1 MEERTKILAPQAE
14 FLNSTHRHTG
24 LIGGYGSG
32 KTFIGVTKSI
42 IKHRQLSTSVAYYL
56 PTYPLIRD
64 IAIPKFEE
72 ILTNYGIT
80 YILNK
85 SDKTITTRYGTIF
98 LRSMDNSDLIVGYEV
113 GYSLIDEADVLS
125 TPKMKDV
132 FVKVIGR
139 NRSVLPNNEP
149 NQLDFVSTPEGYKF
163 LYDFFV
169 TKASDNKLLIKVST
183 LNNPYVSESYIE
195 SLLESYTPQ
204 QVQAYIDGE
213 FVNMTSGNVYNM
225 FDRKR
230 NHSDRTIKTGEVLHV
245 GMDFNI
251 TNMSAVI
258 HVLDSSKHQNIKRE
272 VIAVAEITKA
282 YDTADMISILK
293 QRYTGHKIVIYPDA
307 SGDARNTAGDSDI
320 KLLRKAGFTVRV
332 RSKNPSVRD
341 RITTVNTSLLNAKG
355 ETSYYVNTNNCIDYT
370 DALEKMPYKNG
381 RPDKESGFDHITD
394 AGGYALYQIKNSNQ
408 TVKIYV

>member
-1 MEERTKILAPQAE
+1 MAERTKILAPQAE

-42 IKHRQLSTSVAYYL
+42 IKHRHLSTSVAYYL

-80 YILNK
+80 YVLNK

-225 FDRKR
+225 FDRKC

-258 HVLDSSKHQNIKRE
+258 HVTDNKI
-272 VIAVAEITKA
+272 VTAVEEITKA

-370 DALEKMPYKNG
+370 DALEKMPYKKG

>member
-1 MEERTKILAPQAE
+1 MEEVTNILAPQAE
-14 FLNSTHRHTG
+14 FITSTHRHTG

-32 KTFIGVTKSI
+32 KTFVGVTKTI
-42 IKHRQLSTSVAYYL
+42 IKHRQYSTDVAYYL

-64 IAIPKFEE
+64 ISFPKFEE

-80 YILNK
+80 YVLNK
-85 SDKTITTRYGTIF
+85 SDKTIITPYGTIF
-98 LRSMDNSDLIVGYEV
+98 LRSMDNPDLIVGYEV

-125 TPKMKDV
+125 TNKMKDV

-139 NRSVLPNNEP
+139 NRSVLPNDEP

-163 LYDFFV
+163 LHDFFI

-183 LNNPYVSESYIE
+183 LNNPYISDSYIE

-204 QVQAYIDGE
+204 QIQAYINGE
-213 FVNMTSGNVYNM
+213 FVNMNSGNVYHM

-230 NHSDRTIKTGEVLHV
+230 NHSDREIKPKETLHV

-258 HVLDSSKHQNIKRE
+258 HVTDGKI
-272 VIAVAEITKA
+272 VTAVEEFTKG
-282 YDTADMISILK
+282 YDTAEMITTLK
-293 QRYTGHKIVIYPDA
+293 ERFVGHRIVVYPDA
-307 SGDARNTAGDSDI
+307 SGDARNTAGESDI
-320 KLLRKAGFTVRV
+320 KLLRKAGFNVRV

-341 RITTVNTSLLNAKG
+341 RITTVNVSLLNAKDQ
-355 ETSYYVNTNNCIDYT
+355 TIYYVNTNNCIEYT

-394 AGGYALYQIKNSNQ
+394 AGGYCLYQIKNSNQ
-408 TVKIYV
+408 TISIHV

>member
-1 MEERTKILAPQAE
+1 MTEERTKILAPQAE
-14 FLNSTHRHTG
+14 FLNSTYRHTG

-32 KTFIGVTKSI
+32 KTFIGVTKTI
-42 IKHRQLSTSVAYYL
+42 IKHRQLATSVAYYL
-56 PTYPLIRD
+56 PTYPLVRD

-72 ILTNYGIT
+72 ILTNYGIA
-80 YILNK
+80 YVLNK

-132 FVKVIGR
+132 FVKVLGR
-139 NRSVLPNNEP
+139 NRSALPNNEP

-183 LNNPYVSESYIE
+183 LNNPYVSQSYID
-195 SLLESYTPQ
+195 SLLESYTSQ

-230 NHSDRTIKTGEVLHV
+230 NHSDRCIKTGEVLHV

-251 TNMSAVI
+251 TEMSAVI
-258 HVLDSSKHQNIKRE
+258 HVTDNKT
-272 VIAVAEITKA
+272 VTAVEEITKA
-282 YDTADMISILK
+282 YDTAEMISILK
-293 QRYTGHKIVIYPDA
+293 DRYKDHRIVVYPDA
-307 SGDARNTAGDSDI
+307 SGDARNTAGESDI
-320 KLLRKAGFTVRV
+320 KLLRKAGFKVRV

-355 ETSYYVNTNNCIDYT
+355 EVSYYINTNNCIDYT

-408 TVKIYV
+408 RAIIHV

>member
-1 MEERTKILAPQAE
+1 MEEVTNILAPQAE
-14 FLNSTHRHTG
+14 FITSTHRHTG

-32 KTFIGVTKSI
+32 KTFVGVTKSI
-42 IKHRQLSTSVAYYL
+42 IKHRQYSTDVAYYL

-64 IAIPKFEE
+64 ISFPKFEE
-72 ILTNYGIT
+72 ILNNYGIT
-80 YILNK
+80 YVLNK
-85 SDKTITTRYGTIF
+85 SDKTIITPYGTIF
-98 LRSMDNSDLIVGYEV
+98 LRSMDNPDLIVGYEV

-125 TPKMKDV
+125 TNKMKDV

-139 NRSVLPNNEP
+139 NRSVLPNDQP

-163 LYDFFV
+163 LHDFFI

-183 LNNPYVSESYIE
+183 LNNPYISDSYIE

-204 QVQAYIDGE
+204 QIQAYIDGE
-213 FVNMTSGNVYNM
+213 FVNMNSGNVYHM

-230 NHSDRTIKTGEVLHV
+230 NHSDREIKPKETLHV

-258 HVLDSSKHQNIKRE
+258 HVTDGKIVTAVEE
-272 VIAVAEITKA
+272 VTKG
-282 YDTADMISILK
+282 YDTAEMITTLK
-293 QRYTGHKIVIYPDA
+293 ERFVGHRIVVYPDA
-307 SGDARNTAGDSDI
+307 SGDARNTAGESDI
-320 KLLRKAGFTVRV
+320 KLLKKAGFNVRV

-341 RITTVNTSLLNAKG
+341 RITTVNVSLLNAKD
-355 ETSYYVNTNNCIDYT
+355 ETTYYVNTNNCIEYT

-394 AGGYALYQIKNSNQ
+394 AGGYCLYQIKNSNQ
-408 TVKIYV
+408 TISIHV

>member
-1 MEERTKILAPQAE
+1 MEEVTNILAPQAE
-14 FLNSTHRHTG
+14 FITSTHRHTG

-32 KTFIGVTKSI
+32 KTFVGVTKSI
-42 IKHRQLSTSVAYYL
+42 IKHRQYSTDVAYYL

-64 IAIPKFEE
+64 ISFPKFEE
-72 ILTNYGIT
+72 ILNNYGIT
-80 YILNK
+80 YVLNK
-85 SDKTITTRYGTIF
+85 SDKTIITPYGTIF
-98 LRSMDNSDLIVGYEV
+98 LRSMDNPDLIVGYEV

-125 TPKMKDV
+125 TNKMKDV

-139 NRSVLPNNEP
+139 NRSVLPNDQP

-163 LYDFFV
+163 LHDFFI

-183 LNNPYVSESYIE
+183 LNNPYISDSYIE

-204 QVQAYIDGE
+204 QIQAYIDGE
-213 FVNMTSGNVYNM
+213 FVNMNSGNVYHM

-230 NHSDRTIKTGEVLHV
+230 NHSDREIKPKETLHV

-258 HVLDSSKHQNIKRE
+258 HVTDGKIVTAVEE
-272 VIAVAEITKA
+272 VTKG
-282 YDTADMISILK
+282 YDTAEMITTLK
-293 QRYTGHKIVIYPDA
+293 ERFVGHRIVVYPDA
-307 SGDARNTAGDSDI
+307 SGDARNTAGESDI
-320 KLLRKAGFTVRV
+320 KLLRKAGFNVRV

-341 RITTVNTSLLNAKG
+341 RITTVNVSLLNAKD
-355 ETSYYVNTNNCIDYT
+355 ETTYYVNTNNCIEYT

-394 AGGYALYQIKNSNQ
+394 AGGYCLYQIKNSNQ
-408 TVKIYV
+408 TISIHV

>member
-1 MEERTKILAPQAE
+1 MEEVTNILAPQAE
-14 FLNSTHRHTG
+14 FITSTYRHTG

-32 KTFIGVTKSI
+32 KTFVGVTKSI
-42 IKHRQLSTSVAYYL
+42 IKHRQYSTDVAYYL

-64 IAIPKFEE
+64 ISFPKFEE
-72 ILTNYGIT
+72 ILTNYGIN
-80 YILNK
+80 YVLNK
-85 SDKTITTRYGTIF
+85 SDKTIITQYGTIF
-98 LRSMDNSDLIVGYEV
+98 LRSMDNPDLIVGYEV

-125 TPKMKDV
+125 TNKMKDV

-139 NRSVLPNNEP
+139 NRSVLPNDEP

-163 LYDFFV
+163 LHDFFI

-183 LNNPYVSESYIE
+183 LNNPYVSDSYIE

-204 QVQAYIDGE
+204 QIQAYIDGE
-213 FVNMTSGNVYNM
+213 FVNMNSGNVYHM

-230 NHSDRTIKTGEVLHV
+230 NHSNREIKLKETLHV

-258 HVLDSSKHQNIKRE
+258 HVTDGKIVTAVGE
-272 VIAVAEITKA
+272 VTKG
-282 YDTADMISILK
+282 YDTAEMITTLK
-293 QRYTGHKIVIYPDA
+293 ERFKGHRIVVYPDA
-307 SGDARNTAGDSDI
+307 SGDARNTAGESDI
-320 KLLRKAGFTVRV
+320 KLLRKAGFNVRV

-341 RITTVNTSLLNAKG
+341 RITTVNVSLLNAKDQ
-355 ETSYYVNTNNCIDYT
+355 TTYYINTNNCIEYT

-394 AGGYALYQIKNSNQ
+394 AGGYCLYQIKNSNQ
-408 TVKIYV
+408 TISIHV

>member
-1 MEERTKILAPQAE
+1 MEEVTNILAPQAE
-14 FLNSTHRHTG
+14 FITSAHRHTG

-32 KTFIGVTKSI
+32 KTFVGVTKSI
-42 IKHRQLSTSVAYYL
+42 IKHRQYSTDVAYYL

-64 IAIPKFEE
+64 ISFPKFEE
-72 ILTNYGIT
+72 ILNNYGIT
-80 YILNK
+80 YVLNK
-85 SDKTITTRYGTIF
+85 SDKTIITPYGTIF
-98 LRSMDNSDLIVGYEV
+98 LRSMDNPDLIVGYEV

-125 TPKMKDV
+125 TNKMKDV

-139 NRSVLPNNEP
+139 NRSVLPNDQP

-163 LYDFFV
+163 LHDFFI

-183 LNNPYVSESYIE
+183 LNNPYISDSYIE

-204 QVQAYIDGE
+204 QIQAYIDGE
-213 FVNMTSGNVYNM
+213 FVNMNSGNVYHM

-230 NHSDRTIKTGEVLHV
+230 NHSDREIKPKETLHV

-258 HVLDSSKHQNIKRE
+258 HVKDGKIVTAVEE
-272 VIAVAEITKA
+272 VTKG
-282 YDTADMISILK
+282 YDTPEMITTLK
-293 QRYTGHKIVIYPDA
+293 ERFVGHRIVVYPDA
-307 SGDARNTAGDSDI
+307 SGDARNTAGESDI
-320 KLLRKAGFTVRV
+320 KLLRKAGFNVRV

-341 RITTVNTSLLNAKG
+341 RITTVNVSLLNAKD
-355 ETSYYVNTNNCIDYT
+355 ETTYYINTNNCIEYT

-394 AGGYALYQIKNSNQ
+394 AGGYCLYQIKNSNQ
-408 TVKIYV
+408 TISIHV

>member
-1 MEERTKILAPQAE
+1 MEEVTNILAPQAE
-14 FLNSTHRHTG
+14 FITSAHRHTG

-32 KTFIGVTKSI
+32 KTFVGVTKSI
-42 IKHRQLSTSVAYYL
+42 IKHRQYSTDVAYYL

-64 IAIPKFEE
+64 ISFPKFEE
-72 ILTNYGIT
+72 ILNNYGIT
-80 YILNK
+80 YVLNK
-85 SDKTITTRYGTIF
+85 SDKTIITPYGTIF
-98 LRSMDNSDLIVGYEV
+98 LRSMDNPDLIVGYEV

-125 TPKMKDV
+125 TNKMKDV

-139 NRSVLPNNEP
+139 NRSVLPNDQP

-163 LYDFFV
+163 LHDFFI

-183 LNNPYVSESYIE
+183 LNNPYISDSYIE

-213 FVNMTSGNVYNM
+213 FVNMNSGNVYHM

-230 NHSDRTIKTGEVLHV
+230 NHSDREIKPKETIHV

-258 HVLDSSKHQNIKRE
+258 HVTDGKIVTAVGE
-272 VIAVAEITKA
+272 VTKG
-282 YDTADMISILK
+282 YDTAEMITTLK
-293 QRYTGHKIVIYPDA
+293 ERFVGHRIVVYPDA
-307 SGDARNTAGDSDI
+307 SGDARNTAGESDI
-320 KLLRKAGFTVRV
+320 KLLRKAGFNVRV

-341 RITTVNTSLLNAKG
+341 RITTVNVSLLNAKD
-355 ETSYYVNTNNCIDYT
+355 ETTYYINTNNCIEYT

-394 AGGYALYQIKNSNQ
+394 AGGYCLYQIKNSNQ
-408 TVKIYV
+408 TISIHV

>member
-1 MEERTKILAPQAE
+1 MEEVTNILAPQAE
-14 FLNSTHRHTG
+14 FITSTHRHTG

-32 KTFIGVTKSI
+32 KTFVGVTKTI
-42 IKHRQLSTSVAYYL
+42 IKHRQYSTDVAYYL

-64 IAIPKFEE
+64 ISFPKFEE
-72 ILTNYGIT
+72 ILSNYGIT
-80 YILNK
+80 YVLNK
-85 SDKTITTRYGTIF
+85 SDKTIITPYGTIF
-98 LRSMDNSDLIVGYEV
+98 LRSMDNPDLIVGYEV

-125 TPKMKDV
+125 TNKMKDV

-139 NRSVLPNNEP
+139 NRSVLPNDEP

-163 LYDFFV
+163 LHDFFI
-169 TKASDNKLLIKVST
+169 TKASDNKLLIRVST
-183 LNNPYVSESYIE
+183 LNNPYISESFIE

-204 QVQAYIDGE
+204 QIQAYIDGE
-213 FVNMTSGNVYNM
+213 FVNMNSGNVYHM

-230 NHSDRTIKTGEVLHV
+230 NHSDREIKPKETLHV

-258 HVLDSSKHQNIKRE
+258 HVTDGKI
-272 VIAVAEITKA
+272 VTAVEEFTKG
-282 YDTADMISILK
+282 YDTAEMITTLK
-293 QRYTGHKIVIYPDA
+293 ERFVGHRIVVYPDA
-307 SGDARNTAGDSDI
+307 SGDARNTAGESDI
-320 KLLRKAGFTVRV
+320 KLLRKAGFNVRV

-341 RITTVNTSLLNAKG
+341 RITTVNVSLLNAKDQ
-355 ETSYYVNTNNCIDYT
+355 TIYYVNTNNCIEYT

-394 AGGYALYQIKNSNQ
+394 AGGYCLYQIKNSNQ
-408 TVKIYV
+408 TISIHV

>member
-1 MEERTKILAPQAE
+1 MEEVTNILAPQAE
-14 FLNSTHRHTG
+14 FITSTYRHTG

-32 KTFIGVTKSI
+32 KTFVGVTKSI
-42 IKHRQLSTSVAYYL
+42 IKHRQYSTDVAYYL

-64 IAIPKFEE
+64 ISFPKFEE

-80 YILNK
+80 YVLNK
-85 SDKTITTRYGTIF
+85 SDKTIITPYGTIF
-98 LRSMDNSDLIVGYEV
+98 LRSMDNPDLIVGYEV

-125 TPKMKDV
+125 TNKMKDV

-139 NRSVLPNNEP
+139 NRSVLPNDEP

-163 LYDFFV
+163 LHDFFI

-183 LNNPYVSESYIE
+183 LNNPYVSDSYIE

-204 QVQAYIDGE
+204 QIQAYIDGE
-213 FVNMTSGNVYNM
+213 FVNMNSGNVYHM

-230 NHSDRTIKTGEVLHV
+230 NHSNREIKLKETLHV

-258 HVLDSSKHQNIKRE
+258 HVTDGKIVTAVGE
-272 VIAVAEITKA
+272 VTKG
-282 YDTADMISILK
+282 YDTAEMITTLK
-293 QRYTGHKIVIYPDA
+293 ERFKGHRIVVYPDA
-307 SGDARNTAGDSDI
+307 SGDARNTAGESDI
-320 KLLRKAGFTVRV
+320 KLLRKAGFNVRV

-341 RITTVNTSLLNAKG
+341 RITTVNVSLLNAKDQ
-355 ETSYYVNTNNCIDYT
+355 TTYYINTNNCIEYT

-394 AGGYALYQIKNSNQ
+394 AGGYCLYQIKNSNQ
-408 TVKIYV
+408 TISIHV